1 MFLPCHFDTLQPLPM
16 TQIPETEKWLSL
28 SAAAKELGV
37 HITTLRRW
45 ADSGD
50 IPVMLTP
57 GGHRRFSSG
66 DIAKFSH
73 QRSNLSPHNIETAW
87 ADQALTQTRQEIVVR
102 RDHQAWITTFDD
114 AARTQYRILGKQL
127 LGLTMQYLSDENGGE
142 ILKEAAHIGRQYGQ
156 VGMQANLPLT
166 EALEDLAKED
176 PVAARVVDLHH
187 FAGLSHSDVAEVLGM
202 SVYKTSQKW
211 MYARAWLRSAIENV
225 IKNGA

>member
-1 MFLPCHFDTLQPLPM
+1 M
-16 TQIPETEKWLSL
+16 TQLPKTEKWLSL

-57 GGHRRFSSG
+57 GGHRRFSSAE
-66 DIAKFSH
+66 IAKFSH
-73 QRSNLSPHNIETAW
+73 QRSNLSSNNIETAW

-102 RDHQAWITTFDD
+102 RDQQSWITTIDD

-142 ILKEAAHIGRQYGQ
+142 ILKEAAHIGHQYGEI
-156 VGMQANLPLT
+156 GLQANLPLT
-166 EALEDLAKED
+166 EALEASMFFRDMLMETALHLPENTRIKPDANIRLLRRVNTLLNTVQLAI
-176 PVAARVVDLHH
+176 
-187 FAGLSHSDVAEVLGM
+187 AEVYDVSSSDSL
-202 SVYKTSQKW
+202 S
-211 MYARAWLRSAIENV
+211 RA
-225 IKNGA
+225 